1 MGRNCS
7 SCTRQANCDGFD
19 CRGYRFVY
27 EQPKGPRWED
37 VKRADYEEIRS
48 GHQYTQDVYKPKN
61 KSKVIGERNGEN
73 RPENYEGCRCRI
85 VNTDKEEYVTITRQE
100 GSVIWVRYKGKEYAR
115 NVKVI
120 GRTLEPIKK

>member
-1 MGRNCS
+1 M
-7 SCTRQANCDGFD
+7 
-19 CRGYRFVY
+19 Y
-27 EQPKGPRWED
+27 EQPKGPTWED

-85 VNTDKEEYVTITRQE
+85 VKTDEEVTITRQE